1 MSQLSRRIQKR
12 NEGVDFSTS
21 YALGDALGLLKE
33 RASTKFDE
41 SVDFVFVSG
50 IDVKKSDQGI
60 RGMVSLPAGTGKHVR
75 VAVFAEGD
83 KAEEARNAGADLVGD
98 VDLIKKVSSGYVD
111 FDLCIATPAMM
122 AQLPKLG
129 RVLGLKGLMPN
140 PKLGT
145 VTMDVKA
152 AVDRAKKG
160 QVSVRTD
167 RQGLLHGVMGKVSFS
182 VKDLEKNFRAL
193 YHYIKEARPE
203 GFKGDMIKKAYVSST
218 MGFSLSVDM
227 SKGLS

>member
-1 MSQLSRRIQKR
+1 MSRLSRRIQKR

-21 YALGDALGLLKE
+21 YALCDALALLKE
-33 RASTKFDE
+33 RASAKFDE
-41 SVDFVFVSG
+41 SVDFIFVSG
-50 IDVKKSDQGI
+50 IDAKKSDQGI

-75 VAVFAEGD
+75 VAVFAEGG

-98 VDLIKKVSSGYVD
+98 VDLIEKVSSGYVD
-111 FDLCIATPAMM
+111 FDLCIATTTMM
-122 AQLPKLG
+122 AQLSKLG
-129 RVLGLKGLMPN
+129 RVLGPKGLMPN

-145 VTMDVKA
+145 VTTDVKA

-167 RQGLLHGVMGKVSFS
+167 RQGLLHGVMGKASFS

-193 YHYIKEARPE
+193 H
-203 GFKGDMIKKAYVSST
+203 D
-218 MGFSLSVDM
+218 
-227 SKGLS
+227 

>member
-1 MSQLSRRIQKR
+1 
-12 NEGVDFSTS
+12 
-21 YALGDALGLLKE
+21 
-33 RASTKFDE
+33 
-41 SVDFVFVSG
+41 
-50 IDVKKSDQGI
+50 
-60 RGMVSLPAGTGKHVR
+60 MVSLPAGTGKHVR

-98 VDLIKKVSSGYVD
+98 VDLIEKVSSGYVD

-122 AQLPKLG
+122 AQLSKLG
-129 RVLGLKGLMPN
+129 RVLGPKGLMPN